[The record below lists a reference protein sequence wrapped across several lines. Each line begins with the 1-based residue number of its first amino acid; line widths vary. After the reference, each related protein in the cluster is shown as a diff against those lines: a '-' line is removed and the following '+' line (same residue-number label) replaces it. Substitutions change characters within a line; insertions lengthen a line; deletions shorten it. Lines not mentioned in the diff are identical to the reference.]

1 MSSSPLYK
9 QDTNPEK
16 SSQPSVL
23 VVDDDRLTRLLLRQA
38 LEHENYRVIE
48 VSNGEDCLKIY
59 GELQPNLILLD
70 AMMPMMTGFECCE
83 KLSKL
88 ENIEYTPILIIT
100 GLEDESTINWAFQVG
115 ATDYITKPI
124 NAAIL
129 RQRVRLL
136 IERSQLF
143 RELEEANRKLYDLA
157 TVDGLT
163 QVFNRRFFDD
173 YLTREWLRSIR
184 EGIPLSLILCDI
196 DYFKLYNDTYGHVAG
211 DICLKKVAHAVNQA
225 ASRAADITSRYGGEE
240 FAVILPNTSVKGA
253 IHVAQRIQTNI
264 QALSLPHKASTT
276 SEYITVS
283 QGIASI
289 IPQRNNA
296 IDEIMLAADHF
307 LYQAKKRG
315 RNQYCY

>member
-1 MSSSPLYK
+1 MSSSPLHK
-9 QDTNPEK
+9 HGTNTEK

-59 GELQPNLILLD
+59 EELQPNLILLD

-83 KLSKL
+83 RLSKL
-88 ENIEYTPILIIT
+88 ENIQHTPILIIT

-136 IERSQLF
+136 IERSRLF
-143 RELEEANRKLYDLA
+143 RELENANRKLHDLA
-157 TVDGLT
+157 TIDGLT

-184 EGIPLSLILCDI
+184 EGLPISLILCDV
-196 DYFKLYNDTYGHVAG
+196 DCFKLYNDTYGHLAG
-211 DICLKKVAHAVNQA
+211 DLCLKKVSNAISQA
-225 ASRAADITSRYGGEE
+225 ASRATDITSRYGGEE
-240 FAVILPNTSVKGA
+240 FAVILPNTSAKGA
-253 IHVAQRIQTNI
+253 IHVAQRIQANV
-264 QALSLPHKASTT
+264 QELALPHKT
-276 SEYITVS
+276 SPAGEHVTLS
-283 QGIASI
+283 QGVASI
-289 IPQRNNA
+289 VPQRDNA
-296 IDEIMLAADHF
+296 IDEIILAADHF

>member
-9 QDTNPEK
+9 QDTNLEK

-136 IERSQLF
+136 IERSRLF
-143 RELEEANRKLYDLA
+143 RELEEANRKLHDLA
-157 TVDGLT
+157 TIDGLT

-184 EGIPLSLILCDI
+184 EGLPLSLILCDI

-264 QALSLPHKASTT
+264 EALALPHKASAT